1 MNAGAEGSMD
11 ALDFSQ
17 PLNVQLL
24 EQVVTSVYQGTS
36 PDQVCF
42 SRRCRRCHCCCYF
55 RAHARARRAVAPRP
69 FGPFSSRAA
78 RFGRPL
84 FLWPACV
91 LPGEITHFTS
101 LLCSLALSRSQ
112 INQAQRLLSQLQERI
127 SGEEASSALNWFRVD
142 MILESTSLTANTKF
156 YALQILESAIKY
168 RWKTLPAEQC
178 NGIKS
183 FVVNLVIA
191 RSSQEDTIGQRLFTN
206 KLNVIL
212 VQVVKQEWP
221 HNWPSFISDIVNAS
235 KTNETLCENNM
246 IILKLLS
253 EEVFDFSRDEMTSAK
268 AKKLRRASTRTSR

>member
-1 MNAGAEGSMD
+1 M
-11 ALDFSQ
+11 
-17 PLNVQLL
+17 
-24 EQVVTSVYQGTS
+24 
-36 PDQVCF
+36 
-42 SRRCRRCHCCCYF
+42 
-55 RAHARARRAVAPRP
+55 
-69 FGPFSSRAA
+69 
-78 RFGRPL
+78 
-84 FLWPACV
+84 
-91 LPGEITHFTS
+91 PGEITHFTS

-191 RSSQEDTIGQRLFTN
+191 RSSQEDTYREQRLFTN

-268 AKKLRRASTRTSR
+268 AKKLKESFNADFSLIFQVGAHAHAPHARSKPHVQSPILTTLPFPPSLVSYCAAVRVHHGQLDQSLAPCLHLPDPPQVP

>member
-1 MNAGAEGSMD
+1 M
-11 ALDFSQ
+11 
-17 PLNVQLL
+17 P
-24 EQVVTSVYQGTS
+24 
-36 PDQVCF
+36 
-42 SRRCRRCHCCCYF
+42 
-55 RAHARARRAVAPRP
+55 
-69 FGPFSSRAA
+69 
-78 RFGRPL
+78 
-84 FLWPACV
+84 
-91 LPGEITHFTS
+91 HFTS

-191 RSSQEDTIGQRLFTN
+191 RSSQEDTYREQRLFTN

-212 VQVVKQEWP
+212 VQIVKQEWL
-221 HNWPSFISDIVNAS
+221 HNWPSS
-235 KTNETLCENNM
+235 
-246 IILKLLS
+246 
-253 EEVFDFSRDEMTSAK
+253 SRHCQRVEDERDVMREQHDHFEAPPGGGSHCA
-268 AKKLRRASTRTSR
+268 TR